1 MAASYAI
8 KRAKNKQFY
17 FNLKAANGE
26 IVLTSEMYKS
36 RTGAKN
42 GIDSVR
48 KNGPDC
54 LMYGMKMDKRRQ
66 YYFLLKAANRQVIGK
81 SESYTS
87 AASMEKGIMAVM
99 KCAASAAVHDR
110 TKSL

>member
-1 MAASYAI
+1 MAAAYEI

-36 RTGAKN
+36 RTGAAN

-48 KNGPDC
+48 KT
-54 LMYGMKMDKRRQ
+54 
-66 YYFLLKAANRQVIGK
+66 V
-81 SESYTS
+81 
-87 AASMEKGIMAVM
+87 
-99 KCAASAAVHDR
+99 R
-110 TKSL
+110 TV